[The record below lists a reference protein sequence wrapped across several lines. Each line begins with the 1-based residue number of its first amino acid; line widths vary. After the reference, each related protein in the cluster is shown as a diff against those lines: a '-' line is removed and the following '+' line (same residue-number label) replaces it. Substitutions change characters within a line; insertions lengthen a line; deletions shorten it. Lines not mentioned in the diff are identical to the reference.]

1 VPITCRPLAL
11 ALERVVTAGP
21 SPALPGLDHLAAALR
36 PQVEAMPRLTRLVV
50 RYLALLAS
58 DGSPR
63 ALAEGLE
70 ADGVL
75 SRWLLRQA
83 NSGYFNLPRPVV
95 TLADALVVIGVEAL
109 TRMVFA
115 VCTRDLLLFHL
126 HRYPGGGSEFWKHG
140 LICGAL
146 ARALARHAGPSCG
159 LVPEEALLA
168 GLLHDLGKRPI
179 DPLLD
184 RRQGHRPVTREEE
197 RRVAGADHAAVSAL
211 ICEAWELPAP
221 IVGAIAAHHA
231 DEPPPS
237 GALLALADAVAHRRR
252 GGAADETPL
261 PPGAWARWRAPLDL
275 PVEELQA
282 LLKSARPVLAGIDE
296 MMRLLGHE
304 HVPPD
309 RELTTGEDRLNPRRT
324 TPPSDAGDR

>member
-1 VPITCRPLAL
+1 MPC
-11 ALERVVTAGP
+11 
-21 SPALPGLDHLAAALR
+21 LDDLAAELR
-36 PQVEAMPRLTRLVV
+36 PQVTALPRLTRLVV
-50 RYLALLAS
+50 HYLALLARDES
-58 DGSPR
+58 QR

-70 ADGVL
+70 ADGAL

-115 VCTRDLLLFHL
+115 VCARDLLLVHL

-140 LICGAL
+140 LICGTL
-146 ARALARHAGPSCG
+146 ARAFARHAGPSCG

-168 GLLHDLGKRPI
+168 GLLHDLGKRPL

-184 RRQGHRPVTREEE
+184 RRHGHRPVTRQEE

-211 ICEAWELPAP
+211 ICETWDLPPA

-231 DEPPPS
+231 DDPHPA
-237 GALLALADAVAHRRR
+237 GAVLALADAVAHRRR
-252 GGAADETPL
+252 GGAADDTPL
-261 PPGAWARWRAPLDL
+261 PPGAWARWRGSLDL
-275 PVEELQA
+275 PIDELES
-282 LLKSARPVLAGIDE
+282 LLVSVKPILAGLDE

-309 RELTTGEDRLNPRRT
+309 RELDPVEDRLNPRRRV
-324 TPPSDAGDR
+324 PPSGGGDR

>member
-1 VPITCRPLAL
+1 
-11 ALERVVTAGP
+11 VTR
-21 SPALPGLDHLAAALR
+21 LPTPTIPRLDDLAAELR
-36 PQVEAMPRLTRLVV
+36 PQVEALPRLTRLVV
-50 RYLALLAS
+50 RYLALLAR
-58 DGSPR
+58 DESPR

-83 NSGYFNLPRPVV
+83 NSGFFNLPRPVV

-126 HRYPGGGSEFWKHG
+126 HRYPGGGSGFWKHG
-140 LICGAL
+140 LLCGAL

-168 GLLHDLGKRPI
+168 GLLHDLGKRPL

-184 RRQGHRPVTREEE
+184 RRQGHRPVSREEE
-197 RRVAGADHAAVSAL
+197 RRTAGAEHAAVSAL
-211 ICEAWELPAP
+211 ICEAWELPVS
-221 IVGAIAAHHA
+221 IVGAVAAHHA
-231 DEPPPS
+231 DDPHPA
-237 GALLALADAVAHRRR
+237 GALLALANAVAHRRR

-275 PVEELQA
+275 PIDELTA
-282 LLKSARPVLAGIDE
+282 LLVSVKPVLAGIDE

-309 RELTTGEDRLNPRRT
+309 RELAPTDDRLNPRRRV
-324 TPPSDAGDR
+324 PPSDDADR

>member
-1 VPITCRPLAL
+1 MTPRPIPAILC
-11 ALERVVTAGP
+11 LE
-21 SPALPGLDHLAAALR
+21 DLAAEMR
-36 PQVEAMPRLTRLVV
+36 PQVEALPRLTRLVV
-50 RYLALLAS
+50 RYLALLARDES
-58 DGSPR
+58 QR

-70 ADGVL
+70 ADGML

-115 VCTRDLLLFHL
+115 VCTRDLLTFHL
-126 HRYPGGGSEFWKHG
+126 HRYPGGGREFWKHG

-146 ARALARHAGPSCG
+146 ARAFARHAGPSCG

-168 GLLHDLGKRPI
+168 GLLHDLGKRPL
-179 DPLLD
+179 DALLD
-184 RRQGHRPVTREEE
+184 HRGGHRPVSREEE

-211 ICEAWELPAP
+211 ICDAWELPCEV
-221 IVGAIAAHHA
+221 VGAIAAHHA
-231 DEPPPS
+231 DDPHPA
-237 GALLALADAVAHRRR
+237 GALLALADAISHRRR
-252 GGAADETPL
+252 GGAADDTPL

-275 PVEELQA
+275 PIDELEA
-282 LLKSARPVLAGIDE
+282 LLVSVKPVLAGLDE

-304 HVPPD
+304 HAPPD
-309 RELTTGEDRLNPRRT
+309 RELVPAEDRLNPRRRLPT
-324 TPPSDAGDR
+324 SAAGDR

>member
-1 VPITCRPLAL
+1 MTSRPLP
-11 ALERVVTAGP
+11 VVPDLGDLTAG
-21 SPALPGLDHLAAALR
+21 LR
-36 PQVEAMPRLTRLVV
+36 PQVEALPRLTRLVV
-50 RYLALLAS
+50 RYLALLAQ
-58 DGSPR
+58 DGSPV

-75 SRWLLRQA
+75 ARWLLRQA
-83 NSGYFNLPRPVV
+83 NSGYFSLPRQVV
-95 TLADALVVIGVEAL
+95 SLADALVVIGVESL

-115 VCTRDLLLFHL
+115 VCTRDLLTFPM
-126 HRYPGGGSEFWKHG
+126 HRYPGGGSGFWKHG
-140 LICGAL
+140 LVCGAL
-146 ARALARHAGPSCG
+146 ARAFARHAGPSCG

-168 GLLHDLGKRPI
+168 GLLHDLGKRPL

-211 ICEAWELPAP
+211 ICERWELPAA
-221 IVGAIAAHHA
+221 IAGAIAAHHDDDPHPA
-231 DEPPPS
+231 
-237 GALLALADAVAHRRR
+237 GALLALADAVSHRRR

-275 PVEELQA
+275 PVDELES
-282 LLKSARPVLAGIDE
+282 LLASAKPVLAGLDE

-309 RELTTGEDRLNPRRT
+309 REHAPVADRLNPRRRV
-324 TPPSDAGDR
+324 PPSGGGDR